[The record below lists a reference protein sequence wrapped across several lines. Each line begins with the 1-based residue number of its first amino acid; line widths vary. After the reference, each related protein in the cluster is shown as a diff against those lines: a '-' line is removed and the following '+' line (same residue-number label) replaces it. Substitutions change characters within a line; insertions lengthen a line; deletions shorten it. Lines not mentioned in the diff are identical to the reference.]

1 MELVFPLTNQAISF
15 TLEFYEIGRIKDYMF
30 RFAGTERIKVTP
42 DHITS
47 WEEFILELHQRMEGE
62 INQVILTT
70 TSNTQVIFFEFLKEW
85 LTDYRIDSVDEIQ
98 IHHEILLY
106 NDRTYIEYVDRI
118 EKKVNEFRSTQNF
131 KTKKHKEEYEHE
143 IVGWASIPSYTETRI
158 NYSYYCIEEK
168 PELIDMA
175 YFSKYVLLVSGFI
188 ANFKRILSKYVA
200 LYDTGKIGSSLQSEE
215 KLLPFN
221 SNEHFSLPEP
231 NKGSKLKV
239 NLSVPQLAYL
249 FKMLNELN
257 PGIFDIKTKTELYR
271 FISSNFTT
279 KATEGKEISTEK
291 LKILFNGTEKS
302 IANYWIE
309 HLKTMLEK
317 SRKI

>member
-1 MELVFPLTNQAISF
+1 
-15 TLEFYEIGRIKDYMF
+15 
-30 RFAGTERIKVTP
+30 
-42 DHITS
+42 
-47 WEEFILELHQRMEGE
+47 
-62 INQVILTT
+62 
-70 TSNTQVIFFEFLKEW
+70 
-85 LTDYRIDSVDEIQ
+85 
-98 IHHEILLY
+98 
-106 NDRTYIEYVDRI
+106 
-118 EKKVNEFRSTQNF
+118 
-131 KTKKHKEEYEHE
+131 
-143 IVGWASIPSYTETRI
+143 
-158 NYSYYCIEEK
+158 
-168 PELIDMA
+168 
-175 YFSKYVLLVSGFI
+175 
-188 ANFKRILSKYVA
+188 
-200 LYDTGKIGSSLQSEE
+200 
-215 KLLPFN
+215 LLPFN